1 MPQAH
6 IGCSG
11 FNYPH
16 WKGVFYPAG
25 LPQRK
30 WLEYYTS
37 LFSTVELNVTFYRLP
52 RAETF
57 VKWHDEAPPDFTFSV
72 KGSRFITHLKRLRE
86 PEEHLELFFASATG
100 LAEKMRV
107 VLWQFPPSFS
117 LNPGRLEHFL
127 SLLRGYP
134 VRHTFEFRHQSWIT
148 EEVVRLCR
156 DHGAGLCMADMPP
169 FLDELPVTADF
180 VYFRR
185 HGAVRGYNYSD
196 EALGRDA
203 ERIRD
208 HLQQGRDVYCYFNN
222 DAYGCAP
229 RNARTL
235 TGMLT

>member
-16 WKGVFYPAG
+16 WKGVFYPDG

-30 WLEYYTS
+30 WLGHYTS
-37 LFSTVELNVTFYRLP
+37 VFSTVELNVTFYRLP

-57 VKWHDEAPPDFTFSV
+57 IKWHAETSPDFTFSI
-72 KGSRFITHLKRLRE
+72 KGSRFITHLKRLLE
-86 PEEHLELFFASATG
+86 PESPLELFFGRAKG
-100 LAEKMRV
+100 LEGKMRV

-117 LNPGRLEHFL
+117 LELSRLEHFL
-127 SLLRGYP
+127 SLLKSYP

-148 EEVVRLCR
+148 GEVVRLFR
-156 DHGAGLCMADMPP
+156 EYGAGLCMADTPP

-185 HGAVRGYNYSD
+185 HGAVPGYNYSD
-196 EALGRDA
+196 EALERDA
-203 ERIRD
+203 ARIRD
-208 HLQQGRDVYCYFNN
+208 HLRQGRDVYLYFNN

-229 RNARTL
+229 RNAQTL
-235 TGMLT
+235 KGMLS